1 MLISKKEK
9 LQNLSVVLYM
19 CLQIG
24 VHIQLTHSTL
34 TKQVVFMP
42 YYVIVNNASYI
53 IECQE
58 ADRPADPWVKVFFFY
73 TLYLHCMLH
82 YKCVI
87 LHAFL
92 LHISAVLYISIY
104 SVITYYPIVLFR
116 LVTYYS
122 ILYSILYYP

>member
-1 MLISKKEK
+1 
-9 LQNLSVVLYM
+9 M

-58 ADRPADPWVKVFFFY
+58 ADRPADPWVKVNGVNERQMFPN
-73 TLYLHCMLH
+73 TGVL
-82 YKCVI
+82 VI
-87 LHAFL
+87 AKGYDLCNSL
-92 LHISAVLYISIY
+92 KENVDESAVKQN
-104 SVITYYPIVLFR
+104 
-116 LVTYYS
+116 LVAV
-122 ILYSILYYP
+122 

>member
-1 MLISKKEK
+1 
-9 LQNLSVVLYM
+9 M

-58 ADRPADPWVKVFFFY
+58 ADPWVKVNGATDRQMFLS
-73 TLYLHCMLH
+73 TGVL
-82 YKCVI
+82 VI
-87 LHAFL
+87 TEGYDLWQCNSL
-92 LHISAVLYISIY
+92 KENVDESAVQQNF
-104 SVITYYPIVLFR
+104 VV
-116 LVTYYS
+116 V
-122 ILYSILYYP
+122 